1 MFRRLL
7 TRLQSASL
15 RRVVLGDTDL
25 NLTVTRDDDYGLFR
39 GHARYTGSERW
50 GLIEGQGAD
59 WDARIAELKAW
70 SELLERC
77 SFYMQI
83 SDGNPSQYTTNGFA
97 AHFWRR
103 HVRDAALAELV
114 ERDVFLCSWLLGRRA
129 LVIEPRTPTQRELD
143 GSLRGREFDVA
154 LGVWGVCMGLTV
166 GVTTIRSPHGFA
178 MDAATARSTDE
189 LVEKLLVRAYSL
201 TAPLCSEP
209 RRVSEIAV
217 EAYPLDHFGYWL
229 DRGEIAESLI
239 DLSRPAPERLPEIR
253 GFDYDFEDLTPRN
266 ELAKASGFEVVRA
279 HSGACQ
285 NLWFGATTD
294 EQIRYDRLREF
305 AGEDVDT
312 ASINRQPHPMS

>member
-129 LVIEPRTPTQRELD
+129 LLSEGLLIHRDQALALSKQAD
-143 GSLRGREFDVA
+143 GLGSLARGV
-154 LGVWGVCMGLTV
+154 
-166 GVTTIRSPHGFA
+166 S
-178 MDAATARSTDE
+178 
-189 LVEKLLVRAYSL
+189 
-201 TAPLCSEP
+201 P
-209 RRVSEIAV
+209 RRLSTRIIAPGK
-217 EAYPLDHFGYWL
+217 AAA
-229 DRGEIAESLI
+229 R
-239 DLSRPAPERLPEIR
+239 
-253 GFDYDFEDLTPRN
+253 
-266 ELAKASGFEVVRA
+266 ASGGLA
-279 HSGACQ
+279 A
-285 NLWFGATTD
+285 
-294 EQIRYDRLREF
+294 
-305 AGEDVDT
+305 
-312 ASINRQPHPMS
+312 